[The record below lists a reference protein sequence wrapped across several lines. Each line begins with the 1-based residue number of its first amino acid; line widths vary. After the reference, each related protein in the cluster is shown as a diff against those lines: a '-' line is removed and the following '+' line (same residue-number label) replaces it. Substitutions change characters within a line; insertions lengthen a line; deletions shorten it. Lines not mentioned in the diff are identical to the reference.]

1 MEKILFVNAC
11 VRPESRTLI
20 LAKCLL
26 ACLGNDYTEVN
37 VTDGNIKPLDFKA
50 LNERAEKIRRA
61 DFSDAL
67 FAPARQF
74 AEADT
79 VVIAAPFWDLS
90 FPSCMKIYLENIL
103 VSGLTFT
110 YRSGRPEGLCR
121 TKRLYYVTTA
131 GGTVTPDFGFNYVK
145 ALAETF
151 CGIPEVKCFRA
162 EGLDIIGN
170 DARHILQEAKETI
183 RYEMRS
189 RRIGDVQKTRFQDE
203 R

>member
-61 DFSDAL
+61 DFSDAS

-121 TKRLYYVTTA
+121 TKRLLSSLFYINYFTCRNCKQKLTTVFLRTGEIFTTP
-131 GGTVTPDFGFNYVK
+131 GGYTKGVV
-145 ALAETF
+145 E
-151 CGIPEVKCFRA
+151 
-162 EGLDIIGN
+162 
-170 DARHILQEAKETI
+170 
-183 RYEMRS
+183 
-189 RRIGDVQKTRFQDE
+189 
-203 R
+203 